1 MSSAASRVAFEYGR
15 APLAMNGLTRLTKV
29 GSATSLLQLLKGFM
43 LGVLL
48 WVGAAASAHMM
59 VAQNG
64 TLNLLGDGAFLV
76 ASLPASAFLGVD
88 DDGDGALSAAELRAH
103 QTKIIASMHSGI
115 SLQDETGSLPL
126 QGLMVN
132 LASPDES
139 PEAPATQLVVFGRF
153 ALTASS
159 QKLRLRINL
168 FGTGATEQSFH
179 VKVLRGS
186 EVQWLMVS
194 PNKPEH
200 TLFAPKWE
208 IFSDFIQSG
217 ALHIFTGFD
226 HLLFLLVVLAS
237 GWGWRH
243 VLLSLSCFTVGH
255 AMTLIA
261 VVFGLLSVPAALGE
275 PAIAATIVAMA
286 GFDWRMRYMKRTT
299 APGLRMAL
307 VFFLLAHPWAG
318 IGRHSGRNRSG
329 HPASCA
335 QFDGVQ
341 CRHRVGA
348 IGGSGGGRCSG
359 TGCASVVGFCHL

>member
-132 LASPDES
+132 LASP
-139 PEAPATQLVVFGRF
+139 TR
-153 ALTASS
+153 
-159 QKLRLRINL
+159 
-168 FGTGATEQSFH
+168 
-179 VKVLRGS
+179 VLKH
-186 EVQWLMVS
+186 
-194 PNKPEH
+194 P
-200 TLFAPKWE
+200 
-208 IFSDFIQSG
+208 
-217 ALHIFTGFD
+217 LHNWWY
-226 HLLFLLVVLAS
+226 LVVL
-237 GWGWRH
+237 H
-243 VLLSLSCFTVGH
+243 
-255 AMTLIA
+255 
-261 VVFGLLSVPAALGE
+261 
-275 PAIAATIVAMA
+275 
-286 GFDWRMRYMKRTT
+286 
-299 APGLRMAL
+299 
-307 VFFLLAHPWAG
+307 
-318 IGRHSGRNRSG
+318 
-329 HPASCA
+329 
-335 QFDGVQ
+335 
-341 CRHRVGA
+341 
-348 IGGSGGGRCSG
+348 
-359 TGCASVVGFCHL
+359 